1 MSSQP
6 FDSYKNKGVEY
17 DYILQASVK
26 LEEFN
31 DDSKAQLSSLLTN
44 EDFLGIYFTQIAL
57 GRVYSKYEYLN
68 DKLHFTFGIS
78 LVDAPEKVTSKD
90 LIDDIKEFI
99 LSLNKNI
106 IQTPKLKIKEGDIK
120 VEILSENKAIID
132 NIDKRLVNEST
143 ISFTNGNNVQSLVLT
158 SDGIVEKYINNTLNN
173 TMPFSKLGVIRE
185 CKSLIANGYSLTLK
199 TEAEIQNNNGDTS
212 NVLDNPEQT
221 KQELQQDIKDIDE
234 IQDLKDEL
242 EDKLDTL
249 YEEVDSKNYVVAI
262 YTKIGNDYKPD
273 VLISGVENSNNG
285 NVYVVADDIES
296 AAHYTQEMAKS
307 IAQNFI
313 DETITNDTPQFI
325 AKAISVDDLDSLEGL
340 YENRVYGIQ
349 ENNNINDF
357 PSNEFTQEVKTA
369 NQLSAL
375 TLEKDLS
382 LEQINWLQEHIGN
395 IYEIED
401 GLRNFAAGINRIT
414 EPIISLDDYFNKL
427 YNMLKGE

>member
-6 FDSYKNKGVEY
+6 FDSYKNEGVEY

-26 LEEFN
+26 LDEFN
-31 DDSKAQLSSLLTN
+31 DDSKTQLSSLLTN

-68 DKLHFTFGIS
+68 NKLHFTFGIS

-132 NIDKRLVNEST
+132 NIDKRLVNEGT

-273 VLISGVENSNNG
+273 VLISGLENSANG

-296 AAHYTQEMAKS
+296 AAHYTQEMAES

-313 DETITNDTPQFI
+313 DETVTNDTPQFI

>member
-6 FDSYKNKGVEY
+6 FDSYKNEGVEY

-132 NIDKRLVNEST
+132 NIDKRLVNEGT

-199 TEAEIQNNNGDTS
+199 TEAEIQNNIDNS

-273 VLISGVENSNNG
+273 VLISGLENSNNG

-296 AAHYTQEMAKS
+296 AAHYTQEMAES

-313 DETITNDTPQFI
+313 DETVTNDTPQFI

-349 ENNNINDF
+349 ENNNIDDF

>member
-6 FDSYKNKGVEY
+6 FDSYKNEGVEY

-132 NIDKRLVNEST
+132 NIDKRLVNEGT

-158 SDGIVEKYINNTLNN
+158 SDGIVEKYINNTLNS

-185 CKSLIANGYSLTLK
+185 CKSLIANGYSLTIK
-199 TEAEIQNNNGDTS
+199 TEAEIQNNIDNS

-296 AAHYTQEMAKS
+296 AAHYTQEMAES

-313 DETITNDTPQFI
+313 DETVTNDTPQFI

-369 NQLSAL
+369 NQLSVL

>member
-1 MSSQP
+1 M
-6 FDSYKNKGVEY
+6 
-17 DYILQASVK
+17 
-26 LEEFN
+26 
-31 DDSKAQLSSLLTN
+31 
-44 EDFLGIYFTQIAL
+44 
-57 GRVYSKYEYLN
+57 
-68 DKLHFTFGIS
+68 
-78 LVDAPEKVTSKD
+78 
-90 LIDDIKEFI
+90 
-99 LSLNKNI
+99 
-106 IQTPKLKIKEGDIK
+106 
-120 VEILSENKAIID
+120 
-132 NIDKRLVNEST
+132 
-143 ISFTNGNNVQSLVLT
+143 
-158 SDGIVEKYINNTLNN
+158 
-173 TMPFSKLGVIRE
+173 
-185 CKSLIANGYSLTLK
+185 
-199 TEAEIQNNNGDTS
+199 
-212 NVLDNPEQT
+212 
-221 KQELQQDIKDIDE
+221 
-234 IQDLKDEL
+234 

-273 VLISGVENSNNG
+273 VLISGLENSNNG

-296 AAHYTQEMAKS
+296 AAHYTQEMAES

-313 DETITNDTPQFI
+313 DETVTNDTPQFI

-401 GLRNFAAGINRIT
+401 GLRNFAAEINRIT

>member
-26 LEEFN
+26 LKEFN

-132 NIDKRLVNEST
+132 NIDKRLVNEGT

-158 SDGIVEKYINNTLNN
+158 SDGIVEKYVNNTLNN

-199 TEAEIQNNNGDTS
+199 TEAEIQNNNSDTS

-273 VLISGVENSNNG
+273 VLISGLENSNNG

-296 AAHYTQEMAKS
+296 AAHYTQEMAES

-313 DETITNDTPQFI
+313 DETVTNDTPQFI

-401 GLRNFAAGINRIT
+401 GLRNFAAEINRIT

>member
-6 FDSYKNKGVEY
+6 FDSYKNEGVEY
-17 DYILQASVK
+17 DYILQANVK

-31 DDSKAQLSSLLTN
+31 DDSKAQLLSLLTN

-158 SDGIVEKYINNTLNN
+158 SDGIVEKYINNTLNS

-185 CKSLIANGYSLTLK
+185 CKSLIANGYSLTIK
-199 TEAEIQNNNGDTS
+199 TEAEIQNNIDNS

-242 EDKLDTL
+242 EDKLNTL

-296 AAHYTQEMAKS
+296 AAHYTQEMAES

-313 DETITNDTPQFI
+313 DETVTNDTPQFI

-369 NQLSAL
+369 NQLSVL

>member
-6 FDSYKNKGVEY
+6 FDSYKNEGVEY

-158 SDGIVEKYINNTLNN
+158 SDGIVEKYINNTLNS

-199 TEAEIQNNNGDTS
+199 TEAEIQNNIDNS

-296 AAHYTQEMAKS
+296 AAHYTQEMAES

>member
-6 FDSYKNKGVEY
+6 FDSYKNEGVEY

-44 EDFLGIYFTQIAL
+44 EDFLEIYFTQIAL

-132 NIDKRLVNEST
+132 NIDKRLVNEGT

-185 CKSLIANGYSLTLK
+185 CKSLIASGYSLTLK
-199 TEAEIQNNNGDTS
+199 TEAEIQNNIDNS

-296 AAHYTQEMAKS
+296 AAHYTQEMAES

>member
-6 FDSYKNKGVEY
+6 FDSYKNEGVEY

-158 SDGIVEKYINNTLNN
+158 SDGIVEKYINNTLNS

-185 CKSLIANGYSLTLK
+185 CKSLIANGYSLTIK
-199 TEAEIQNNNGDTS
+199 TEAEIQNNIDNS

-296 AAHYTQEMAKS
+296 AAHYTQEMAES